1 MPNEPRRPVPNAQF
15 GMIAVGVD
23 AWNLTGDH
31 RGIGRYVR
39 AILAEWRS
47 AFADRIG
54 VTLIVPEWHTWTVA
68 HRYRAEA
75 GGDFR
80 VRSRRLHGSSDLDVL
95 WFPFNG
101 PSWDGFSLPSVATLH
116 DASPFVRPEYTEAD
130 RATFRRAARRCRT
143 IITDSEFSKTELAR
157 ELHVAASRI
166 TAIPLGIGAPLPL
179 QPVALDVAALGPFV
193 LFVGENDPRKGLDT
207 LIEALTRLQGA
218 GISLPLVVAGT
229 STIGSRAL
237 IEGAHCRLH
246 ALGHIDDA
254 TLAALY
260 RACAVFVYPSHYE
273 GFGLPVLEAMSYGA
287 PVIASS
293 AAGIPEAG
301 GEAAA
306 YVPPGDGPAL
316 AQALRRVTG
325 DESLAAA
332 MRERGYARAR
342 EMPWRKTAERTLA
355 VLEKAA
361 E

>member
-1 MPNEPRRPVPNAQF
+1 
-15 GMIAVGVD
+15 MIAVGVD

-39 AILAEWRS
+39 ALLGEWRS
-47 AFADRIG
+47 AFADRVG
-54 VTLIVPEWHTWTVA
+54 VTLIVPEWHTWTSA
-68 HRYRAEA
+68 GRYLAEA
-75 GGDFR
+75 GGDYR
-80 VRSRRLHGSSDLDVL
+80 VRSRHLHARSGLDVL

-116 DASPFVRPEYTEAD
+116 DASTFVRPEYTETD
-130 RATFRRAARRCRT
+130 RSTFRRAARRCGK
-143 IITDSEFSKTELAR
+143 IVTDSQFSKTELER
-157 ELHVAASRI
+157 ELHLEPSRI
-166 TAIPLGIGAPLPL
+166 TAIPLGIGAPLPV
-179 QPVALDVAALGPFV
+179 QPVALDVAAFGRFA

-218 GISLPLVVAGT
+218 GVSIPLVVAGT
-229 STIGSRAL
+229 STMRSRAL
-237 IEGAHCRLH
+237 IERARCRLH
-246 ALGHIDDA
+246 ALGHVDDP

-260 RACAVFVYPSHYE
+260 RACAAFVYPSQYE

-301 GEAAA
+301 GEAPV
-306 YVPPGDGPAL
+306 YVPPADAPAL

-325 DESLAAA
+325 DEAFAQA

-342 EMPWRKTAERTLA
+342 EMPWRKTAQRTLA
-355 VLEKAA
+355 VLEASA
-361 E
+361 R

>member
-1 MPNEPRRPVPNAQF
+1 
-15 GMIAVGVD
+15 MIAVGVD

-39 AILAEWRS
+39 ALLAEWRG
-47 AFADRIG
+47 AFADRIE
-54 VTLIVPEWHTWTVA
+54 VKLIVPEWHTWTVA
-68 HRYRAEA
+68 SRYRTEA
-75 GGDFR
+75 GGDYP
-80 VRSRRLHGSSDLDVL
+80 VCSRHLHGRCDLDAI

-101 PSWDGFSLPSVATLH
+101 PSWDGFTLPSVATLH
-116 DASPFVRPEYTEAD
+116 DASTFVRPEYIEAD
-130 RATFRRAARRCRT
+130 RATFRRAARRCEK
-143 IITDSEFSKTELAR
+143 IITDSEFSKTELER
-157 ELHVAASRI
+157 ELRVPPSRI
-166 TAIPLGIGAPLPL
+166 AAIPLGIGAPLPVG
-179 QPVALDVAALGPFV
+179 PAELDVAAFGRFV

-218 GISLPLVVAGT
+218 DISIPLVVAGT
-229 STIGSRAL
+229 STARSRAL
-237 IEGAHCRLH
+237 IERAHCRLH
-246 ALGHIDDA
+246 ALGHVDDP

-260 RACAVFVYPSHYE
+260 RACAVFAYPSHYE

-301 GEAAA
+301 GDAPV
-306 YVPPGDGPAL
+306 YVAPGDAQAL

-325 DESLAAA
+325 DEALAAA

-355 VLEKAA
+355 VLEAVA
-361 E
+361 R